1 MKSRTPRLITL
12 IILLIL
18 SSVFLYSTI
27 IPPSIE
33 PRAGITCE
41 FEKPWTKPVLS
52 MVFDF
57 SWPGER
63 FVKELRDLLFSFH
76 ACVGMMKCAH
86 FPGNPA
92 HNIFLLWVLQ
102 WPWISTPPASS
113 TLAWLV
119 SDDSTGSDSKA
130 RIWEPSPRPESAK
143 MRSNSSL
150 CKDICLFLFQM
161 WFNEKEK
168 KNWQ

>member
-1 MKSRTPRLITL
+1 
-12 IILLIL
+12 
-18 SSVFLYSTI
+18 
-27 IPPSIE
+27 
-33 PRAGITCE
+33 
-41 FEKPWTKPVLS
+41 

-63 FVKELRDLLFSFH
+63 FVKELKDLRFSFH
-76 ACVGMMKCAH
+76 ACVGMLKCAH
-86 FPGNPA
+86 LPGNPE

-168 KNWQ
+168 KLAIIFQPIASSCNDETMQNRHSDHVTARTLWSCIFIWNSQNVRKEPPKFLN